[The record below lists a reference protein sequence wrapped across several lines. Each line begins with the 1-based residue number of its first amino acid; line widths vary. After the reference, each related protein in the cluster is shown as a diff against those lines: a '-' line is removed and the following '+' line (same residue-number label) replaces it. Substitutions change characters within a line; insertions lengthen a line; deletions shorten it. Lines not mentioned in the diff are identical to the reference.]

1 MKEILRD
8 RDFMKVGH
16 IQSLLEAAGIAT
28 FMRNETVSNTEISI
42 PDFFP
47 AVCVAN
53 DADYER
59 AMILIKEHFAE
70 SQEQSSAERICEN
83 CGAQNPS
90 SFDVCWNCDESI
102 EEKKP
107 NNN

>member
-16 IQSLLEAAGIAT
+16 IQSLLEAAG
-28 FMRNETVSNTEISI
+28 TEISI